1 MYLVNTARGELIDT
15 DALIWGLKE
24 EIIAGAG
31 LDVLEG
37 ERELKEEIEL
47 LSSSSMSMKIEEY
60 KTLLEDRV
68 LIDMP
73 NVIITPHIAFY
84 TREAVAEILKVTVLN
99 IQGFLNNN
107 LINFVK

>member
-1 MYLVNTARGELIDT
+1 MKKGVYLVNTSRGELIDT

-24 EIIAGAG
+24 GIIAGAG

-37 ERELKEEIEL
+37 ERELKEEIEI
-47 LSSSSMSMKIEEY
+47 LSSSSRSMKMEEY
-60 KTLLEDRV
+60 KILLEDRI

-84 TREAVAEILKVTVLN
+84 TREAVAEILKTVPLLD
-99 IQGFLNNN
+99 GGGR
-107 LINFVK
+107 